1 MTLPC
6 LFDSQICISITNG
19 GDSIFI
25 FCLDAVLHKKH
36 DLNIQLTFHY
46 LTMELT
52 SLNMKKVFHP
62 KLPSKLVVELIHVGD
77 LNNDRI
83 ILFWH
88 FFSCIVQTAHIDKT
102 YERSI
107 MNAFIN
113 IFCMKRDMKCSAYI
127 VLFNTLFK
135 LKFVLLANKKNKPY
149 SSYIWHFLSKMCKI
163 QKMSSQDVLQTGF
176 NLIMLY
182 TNYGVHA
189 AQLPIISFC

>member
-62 KLPSKLVVELIHVGD
+62 KLPSQLVVELIHVGD

-88 FFSCIVQTAHIDKT
+88 FFSWIVQTAYIDKN
-102 YERSI
+102 YKRSI
-107 MNAFIN
+107 MNAFKSIL
-113 IFCMKRDMKCSAYI
+113 CMKRDMKRSAYI

-135 LKFVLLANKKNKPY
+135 LKFVLLANKKICI
-149 SSYIWHFLSKMCKI
+149 YINRIHHTYGIFYLKCVKCRRCPLKMFYKQVSI
-163 QKMSSQDVLQTGF
+163 L
-176 NLIMLY
+176 
-182 TNYGVHA
+182 
-189 AQLPIISFC
+189 

>member
-1 MTLPC
+1 MNFDQAFDIMLVVVIDSVQNYYISFSNEQDAMTLPC

-19 GDSIFI
+19 GDGIFI

-88 FFSCIVQTAHIDKT
+88 FFSCIVQTAHIDKN

-107 MNAFIN
+107 MNAFKTS
-113 IFCMKRDMKCSAYI
+113 C
-127 VLFNTLFK
+127 V
-135 LKFVLLANKKNKPY
+135 
-149 SSYIWHFLSKMCKI
+149 
-163 QKMSSQDVLQTGF
+163 
-176 NLIMLY
+176 
-182 TNYGVHA
+182 
-189 AQLPIISFC
+189 